1 MPWKDIS
8 VRFDHDSSMSKKVNL
23 ENEPGFVE
31 SVREGRMDRR
41 YLERE
46 IHLEGKVVR
55 CLRIIEKRDFELSTS
70 KSNGVLKEACWNRGS
85 KGDDELPYF
94 TENHI

>member
-1 MPWKDIS
+1 
-8 VRFDHDSSMSKKVNL
+8 MSKKVNL

-70 KSNGVLKEACWNRGS
+70 KGNGVLKEACWHR
-85 KGDDELPYF
+85 
-94 TENHI
+94 